1 MGIEMEGQTPEEHQQ
16 IRTREL
22 QKESL
27 AKLNQVNDMVNDIN
41 LDGVTQDTQTIKNVV
56 MSNLENQANL
66 DIMEFFN
73 GQIDLDEILQSE
85 LEAYKSDYLYCMACK
100 NYKENL

>member
-16 IRTREL
+16 IKTREL

-41 LDGVTQDTQTIKNVV
+41 FDGVTQDTQTIKNVV
-56 MSNLENQANL
+56 MNNLENQANL
-66 DIMEFFN
+66 DDIAN
-73 GQIDLDEILQSE
+73 SLSKALQGIADIKRSHTNINKKINEIQNQMGE
-85 LEAYKSDYLYCMACK
+85 
-100 NYKENL
+100 

>member
-41 LDGVTQDTQTIKNVV
+41 FDGVTQDTQTIKNVV
-56 MSNLENQANL
+56 MNNLENQANL
-66 DIMEFFN
+66 DDIAESLSKALQGIADIKRSQTN
-73 GQIDLDEILQSE
+73 INKKINEIQNQMGE
-85 LEAYKSDYLYCMACK
+85 
-100 NYKENL
+100 

>member
-41 LDGVTQDTQTIKNVV
+41 LHGVTQDTQTIKNVV

-66 DIMEFFN
+66 DDIAESLSKALQGIADIKRSQTN
-73 GQIDLDEILQSE
+73 INKKINEIQNQMGE
-85 LEAYKSDYLYCMACK
+85 
-100 NYKENL
+100 

>member
-16 IRTREL
+16 IKTREL

-41 LDGVTQDTQTIKNVV
+41 FDGVTQDTQTIKNVV
-56 MSNLENQANL
+56 MNNLENQANL
-66 DIMEFFN
+66 DDIAN
-73 GQIDLDEILQSE
+73 SLSKALQGIADIKRSQTNINKKINEIQNQMGE
-85 LEAYKSDYLYCMACK
+85 
-100 NYKENL
+100 